1 MIDLEIHSLISS
13 CPSGIL
19 FMEDL
24 NTMHV
29 LRDHKD
35 KLLAHELLTWQLKS
49 STKWSE
55 IGNAIT
61 TYFHNL
67 ASARRNFSSIWAL
80 KNEEDVWVENDD

>member
-24 NTMHV
+24 NTLHV

-35 KLLAHELLTWQLKS
+35 KLLAHELLT
-49 STKWSE
+49 
-55 IGNAIT
+55 
-61 TYFHNL
+61 
-67 ASARRNFSSIWAL
+67 
-80 KNEEDVWVENDD
+80 